1 MPNGLNEETKYSVT
15 SRCPQC
21 GREHIT
27 VFKLRHISD
36 EMMDRLV
43 SLKLGDFF
51 RYEVHD
57 DLVGARCLNSAQHP
71 DWGPR

>member
-1 MPNGLNEETKYSVT
+1 MPGGINEEVKYCVQ

-27 VFKLRHISD
+27 TWRLRHISD
-36 EMMDRLV
+36 SMFARIGE
-43 SLKLGDFF
+43 FF

-57 DLVGARCLNSAQHP
+57 DLVGAQCANSNQHP